1 MSYPLGTYI
10 WHQRSSWCPSAS
22 AVSITP
28 YYRKSK
34 TMCDISTA
42 HVAAGIAIA
51 VALSATP
58 ASAAENDGSSAG
70 SSYSSTTATTTDND
84 LSSNFSGSSALG
96 SLLDAS
102 DSQKTV
108 WGIKKDWGN
117 DDTLAFDKLTYV
129 YVISSL
135 TALVGGAAAFASQ
148 VPEVREIA
156 EQFNIDL
163 PRFF

>member
-1 MSYPLGTYI
+1 MRAIRTSL
-10 WHQRSSWCPSAS
+10 
-22 AVSITP
+22 
-28 YYRKSK
+28 
-34 TMCDISTA
+34 
-42 HVAAGIAIA
+42 VAAATAAA

-58 ASAAENDGSSAG
+58 AIAAEDDGSSAG
-70 SSYSSTTATTTDND
+70 SSNDSKTATTTDNG
-84 LSSNFSGSSALG
+84 LSSNFSGSSRLG
-96 SLLDAS
+96 NLLDAS
-102 DSQKTV
+102 DSQKNV
-108 WGIKKDWGN
+108 WGVKKHWGN

>member
-1 MSYPLGTYI
+1 G
-10 WHQRSSWCPSAS
+10 SWCPYSC
-22 AVSITP
+22 AVSTSP

-34 TMCDISTA
+34 SMRAIRASVFAAATA
-42 HVAAGIAIA
+42 VG

-58 ASAAENDGSSAG
+58 AIAAENDGSSAG
-70 SSYSSTTATTTDND
+70 SSNASKTATATDND

-96 SLLDAS
+96 NLLDAA
-102 DSQKTV
+102 DSQKNV
-108 WGIKKDWGN
+108 SGINEGWCN

-148 VPEVREIA
+148 VPQVREIA

>member
-1 MSYPLGTYI
+1 MRAIRTSL
-10 WHQRSSWCPSAS
+10 
-22 AVSITP
+22 
-28 YYRKSK
+28 
-34 TMCDISTA
+34 
-42 HVAAGIAIA
+42 VAAATAAA

-58 ASAAENDGSSAG
+58 AIAAENDGSSAG
-70 SSYSSTTATTTDND
+70 SSNDSKTATTTDNG
-84 LSSNFSGSSALG
+84 LSSNFSGSSQLG
-96 SLLDAS
+96 NLLDAS
-102 DSQKTV
+102 DSQKNV